1 MSSRVGS
8 PLLEDNFITWDKAK
22 MLSFKD
28 LIAVDYTGTGDPQLA
43 KNAMRRKK
51 DSGVGG
57 PADESADA
65 VEEGKNDYDIYH
77 KSYSSAVQHALDQVK
92 KRGYEID
99 MDDYQNKVATGPRKP
114 SIGKTN
120 SFSIDLTKAGKPVKN
135 KLHMQVYGMEGGKY
149 ELNMYTEGLE
159 EDFTFSEE
167 LLSEEDLALFEVD
180 EATLTPAQRARKK
193 QVLRKNKAK
202 IQIGQMIAK
211 RRMASSKTVNK
222 RARRRARAMVMK
234 KILKGRKTS
243 DMSYSSR
250 AGYERMVSKRKGMTD
265 RLTTRL
271 KAKVR
276 KDAAANL
283 RNK

>member
-1 MSSRVGS
+1 
-8 PLLEDNFITWDKAK
+8 
-22 MLSFKD
+22 
-28 LIAVDYTGTGDPQLA
+28 
-43 KNAMRRKK
+43 
-51 DSGVGG
+51 
-57 PADESADA
+57 
-65 VEEGKNDYDIYH
+65 
-77 KSYSSAVQHALDQVK
+77 
-92 KRGYEID
+92 
-99 MDDYQNKVATGPRKP
+99 
-114 SIGKTN
+114 
-120 SFSIDLTKAGKPVKN
+120 
-135 KLHMQVYGMEGGKY
+135 
-149 ELNMYTEGLE
+149 
-159 EDFTFSEE
+159 
-167 LLSEEDLALFEVD
+167 LFEVD

>member
-1 MSSRVGS
+1 MG
-8 PLLEDNFITWDKAK
+8 LGTK
-22 MLSFKD
+22 MLSFKE
-28 LIAVDYTGTGDPQLA
+28 LIAVDYTGTSDPQLM

-51 DSGVGG
+51 DTGIGG
-57 PADESADA
+57 PVGEETSE

-92 KRGYEID
+92 KRGYEVD
-99 MDDYQNKVATGPRKP
+99 MDDYHNKVSTGPRKP
-114 SIGKTN
+114 SVGKTN
-120 SFSIDLTKAGKPVKN
+120 SFSIDLTKSGKPVKN

-193 QVLRKNKAK
+193 QVLRRNKAK

-211 RRMASSKTVNK
+211 RRMANAKTVNK
-222 RARRRARAMVMK
+222 RAKRRARALVMK
-234 KILKGRKTS
+234 KILKGRKKG
-243 DMSYSSR
+243 DLAYSSR
-250 AGYERMVSKRKGMTD
+250 AGYERMVSKRKGMQD
-265 RLTTRL
+265 RLTIKL
-271 KAKVR
+271 KPKVR

-283 RNK
+283 RKK